1 MLCYAVWV
9 QPERTEAKV
18 SNQNAGYTVQTPAVA
33 FAANL
38 GSLRSNIK
46 FYGERGELGEQEL
59 AELKL
64 AVQALQIAVA
74 FMKCKSQ
81 GDGP

>member
-1 MLCYAVWV
+1 M
-9 QPERTEAKV
+9 

-38 GSLRSNIK
+38 GSLRSNID
-46 FYGERGELGEQEL
+46 FYAKRDELGKQEL
-59 AELKL
+59 AELTL

-74 FMKCKSQ
+74 FMKCKQ
-81 GDGP
+81 DGDGL